1 MKKSLVALAALAAT
15 GAFAQSSVTIS
26 GNLSFGALTN
36 TARDVTATTTKTTTY
51 GGIDT
56 TNANRVNVIA
66 VEDLGGGLK
75 VTGRVDNRLTTLNA
89 TRGTGDMFVQV
100 DGGFGSFKIGQYTYA
115 SNAAWNA
122 GAANT
127 VSTVSTTAQ
136 NLSTSIA
143 SYTTPAIAG
152 LTASAALDLDTSG
165 NSVGKDGWGLK
176 FNYAAGPIGAQVS
189 YTQAPKLASTA
200 TLSPIKVMSLAV
212 SYDLGV
218 AKVFFNQSDVRAGGL
233 TIAQTAAGYYSTT
246 TLGSIGAAV
255 SANKQ
260 TSLSATIPVGAAV
273 LKAGYINRKGDTN
286 VTIIDR
292 AMVGVDYALSK
303 RTTLVAEMGQDKQAV
318 TGANRA
324 TNSFVGINHSF

>member
-89 TRGTGDMFVQV
+89 ARATGDMFVQI
-100 DGGFGSFKIGQYTYA
+100 DGGFGSIKVGQYTYA

-127 VSTVSTTAQ
+127 VSTVATSAQ

-143 SYTTPAIAG
+143 SYTTPAIGG
-152 LTASAALDLDTSG
+152 LTASAALDLDTSS
-165 NSVGKDGWGLK
+165 NSIGKDGWGLK
-176 FNYAAGPIGAQVS
+176 FNYAAGPLGAQLS
-189 YTQAPKLASTA
+189 YTQAPKLNT
-200 TLSPIKVMSLAV
+200 TTNSPIKVVSLAV

-233 TIAQTAAGYYSTT
+233 TTTATAAGYFTS
-246 TLGSIGAAV
+246 GATSGTAV

-260 TSLSATIPVGAAV
+260 TSLSATIPVGAAT

-286 VTIIDR
+286 ITIVDR

-324 TNSFVGINHSF
+324 TNSFVGVNHSF

>member
-36 TARDVTATTTKTTTY
+36 TARDANATTTKTTIY

-75 VTGRVDNRLTTLNA
+75 VTGRVDNRLTPLNA
-89 TRGTGDMFVQV
+89 ARATGDMFVQI
-100 DGGFGSFKIGQYTYA
+100 DGGFGSIKVGQYTYA

-127 VSTVSTTAQ
+127 VSTVATSAQ

-218 AKVFFNQSDVRAGGL
+218 AKVYFNQSDVRAGGL
-233 TIAQTAAGYYSTT
+233 TIAQTAVDLHKHIAGSASGVQGGQAVIDATGHLQAAT
-246 TLGSIGAAV
+246 EVFHRDHVDAVGVGGVDAAV
-255 SANKQ
+255 NGGLRRGGVRVAGSVGQSAERQ
-260 TSLSATIPVGAAV
+260 VAGDGDGRLSES
-273 LKAGYINRKGDTN
+273 AGGSQGSQSN
-286 VTIIDR
+286 
-292 AMVGVDYALSK
+292 
-303 RTTLVAEMGQDKQAV
+303 
-318 TGANRA
+318 
-324 TNSFVGINHSF
+324 